1 MADLAPVVDRIR
13 IIPRPDDF
21 LDRNVGNSGEVFF
34 DQQSK
39 TLRLYSGNDLGGFT
53 VVTDSNLTQNL
64 QQTGVATVVYN
75 TTVGTDPDAIESG
88 NKYFLNGVYKPE
100 LTMVIGYTYIF
111 NQNDQTNEY
120 FPNPEGGA
128 NNQHP
133 LNFSADN
140 ANGELDGG
148 STFTNSV
155 IYLLNNDPVTK
166 EKYWADFSKS
176 TQRSVQITI
185 TNDTPST
192 LYYWCQNHLDMGNTI
207 SIAEPGTGSGGAGV
221 SVDDSAPSNP
231 IHGDIWYNSTNGI
244 LYVYVQ
250 DTDSSQWIQPSVP
263 FPEITSILDLG
274 ISDGTNGQVL
284 TTNGS
289 GGFSFQT
296 VAAGSDI
303 GNFTLG
309 SSTIDTDDS
318 SGITI
323 VPSVTMNS
331 DLNVQNDLRVTN
343 TSYANQFISTGTGSP
358 LLDSASTITL
368 SAPDGVIVNNGPFR
382 LPNLTD
388 AQRDALAAI
397 NGDMIYN
404 TTSNRPEMYIN
415 GAWRIIDNSP
425 IV

>member
-120 FPNPEGGA
+120 FPNLEGGA

-140 ANGELDGG
+140 ADGELGGG
-148 STFTNSV
+148 STFTNNV